1 MGLATV
7 VSGSDGDDVV
17 VVEVGSCV
25 NSGEAVERVDAM
37 VDVRIF
43 EMGFDVRVQMIGCR
57 EGCVAYRTKARV

>member
-1 MGLATV
+1 M
-7 VSGSDGDDVV
+7 V

-25 NSGEAVERVDAM
+25 NSGETVERVDAM

-57 EGCVAYRTKARV
+57 EGCFAYPMKASV